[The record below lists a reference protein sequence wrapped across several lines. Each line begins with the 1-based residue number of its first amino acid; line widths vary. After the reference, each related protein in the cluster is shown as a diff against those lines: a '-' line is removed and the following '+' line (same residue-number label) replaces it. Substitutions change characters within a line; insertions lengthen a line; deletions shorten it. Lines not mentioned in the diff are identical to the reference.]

1 MVFKTIESKE
11 MITCT
16 SCFLYLVPLPLPPFS
31 MPNSMACL
39 FDYVEWD
46 ADLATEAY
54 RQQVEALAHHQ
65 VGESSGAT

>member
-1 MVFKTIESKE
+1 MYIMFSL
-11 MITCT
+11 
-16 SCFLYLVPLPLPPFS
+16 SCSSSPSPLFFGDLI
-31 MPNSMACL
+31 PNSMACL